1 MKSATELREAWN
13 VNEDRRARWASIV
26 DSPEWRAATELVS
39 AEFVQS
45 SRAVMR
51 HDADPVLARKLM
63 RLDGAMA
70 VIEALQEAAQQQKP
84 LEAPLT
90 EYDDDYIRE
99 LQKKKL
105 SQQQ

>member
-13 VNEDRRARWASIV
+13 ANEDRRTLWAAIV
-26 DSPEWRAATELVS
+26 ASAEWRAATELIA
-39 AEFVQS
+39 AEFIQS

-70 VIEALQEAAQQQKP
+70 VIEALQEAAEQHKP
-84 LEAPLT
+84 LEAPMT
-90 EYDDDYIRE
+90 EYDDDYMRQ
-99 LQKKKL
+99 LQKQKL
-105 SQQQ
+105 AQQQ